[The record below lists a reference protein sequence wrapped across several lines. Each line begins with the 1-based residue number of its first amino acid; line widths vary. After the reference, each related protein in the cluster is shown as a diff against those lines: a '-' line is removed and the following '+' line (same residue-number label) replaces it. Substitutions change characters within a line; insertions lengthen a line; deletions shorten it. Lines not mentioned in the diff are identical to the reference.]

1 MKKANRHDTQRFSD
15 MRRAN
20 EGSMMVLLHVYLFS
34 NLPLSEYIFVM
45 I

>member
-1 MKKANRHDTQRFSD
+1 MKRQGRHDIQRFSD

-20 EGSMMVLLHVYLFS
+20 EGSMIVLLHVYLFS

-45 I
+45 V